1 MPIYS
6 HSQLGTYENC
16 PLKYKL
22 CYRDRIKRDV
32 EGIEAFLGTMVHD
45 TLKKCYD
52 DARLTKVNTLDEL
65 LSHFEKLWQQNWHDS
80 ILITKR
86 DVSSEHYLSLG
97 RQLLTTYHARYAP
110 FGSDRTI
117 ATEMRINFSLDD
129 SGRYKLIGFIDRLSQ
144 AKDGVYQIHDYKTSA
159 YLPSQADADNDRQL
173 ALYHI
178 GIQSKW
184 PDIKDLRL
192 IWHYLAFDRE
202 LVSSRSREQ
211 ISALVEKT
219 ARLIDEIE
227 SAEEFPPNESGLCQW
242 CEYHDLCPLCKHAY
256 KVESLPVNEYLRE
269 PGVVLV
275 NKYAELKEKASE
287 IDREL
292 DKIKEAILVYAKTEG
307 VTVIRGS
314 DCQTKVKFTEKLKFP
329 GKHEEERQQLASVIA
344 NAGKWMEVSKLDTA
358 SLVRVIEDGLW
369 DKELINE
376 VMKYGRIE
384 ESGSVYLSKLK
395 DEEK

>member
-6 HSQLGTYENC
+6 HSQLSTYENC

-22 CYRDRIKRDV
+22 RYRDRIKRDV

-52 DARLTKVNTLDEL
+52 DAMLTKVNTLDEL

-86 DVSSEHYLSLG
+86 DVTSEHYLSLG
-97 RQLLTTYHARYAP
+97 RQLLTTYYARYAP
-110 FGSDRTI
+110 FDSDRTI

-129 SGRYKLIGFIDRLSQ
+129 SGRYRLIGFIDRLSQ
-144 AKDGVYQIHDYKTSA
+144 AEDGVYQIHDYKTSA
-159 YLPSQADADNDRQL
+159 YLPSQADADSDRQL

-178 GIQSKW
+178 GIQSRW
-184 PDIKDLRL
+184 PDIQDLRL

-202 LVSSRSREQ
+202 LVSSRSGEE

-242 CEYHDLCPLCKHAY
+242 CEYPDLCPLYKHAH
-256 KVESLPVNEYLRE
+256 KVESMPVNEYLQE

-287 IDREL
+287 IDDEL
-292 DKIKEAILVYAKTEG
+292 DKVKEAILVYAKTEG

-329 GKHEEERQQLASVIA
+329 GKHEKERQQLASVIA

-358 SLVRVIEDGLW
+358 SLVRVIEDDLW

-384 ESGSVYLSKLK
+384 ESGSVYLSKLR